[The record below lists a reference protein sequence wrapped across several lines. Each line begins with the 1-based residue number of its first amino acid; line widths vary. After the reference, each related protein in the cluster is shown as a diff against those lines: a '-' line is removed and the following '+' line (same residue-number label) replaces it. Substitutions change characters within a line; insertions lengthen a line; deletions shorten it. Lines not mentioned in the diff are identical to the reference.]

1 MQRDSRGL
9 ELSTDSAEAAEKFDR
24 AVEHFLKYHN
34 DTMALLDQALAAD
47 PDFLMG
53 HCMKGYLLL
62 NGMNRV
68 QRPVIE
74 ASLAATQKAAP
85 MATRREQR
93 HVAALAACA
102 RAAFGQAFAIWD
114 ELLADDPTDLL
125 ALRIA
130 GVTCFRHGRN
140 AQIMAHA
147 KQVAPAWSAEL
158 PGYECF
164 ESIWAFAHEELGDA
178 REAERAIDSATARD
192 PENLFA
198 HHVKAHVLNA
208 DCRAREGADW
218 MAAQAPNWAKGNNMQ
233 HHLWWHR
240 ALLVLELGDHA
251 AVLAS
256 YDHNIRNLNGPLTKA
271 APAQYNDIQN
281 ASALLWR
288 LENQGVDVGNRWE
301 ELGEKAETRLEEPYQ
316 PLLPPH
322 LMMAMA
328 ATGRDAAASRYLDIL
343 SSNAANQAAWEAAAY
358 GDVII
363 ATCEAARAHRR
374 GEHETVVA
382 QLAPRLPTLE
392 RLGGSYAQR
401 DLFRQMLVS
410 SAAQTNHTDIVR
422 AMLAEETA
430 FYPVPPSQRSG
441 YRAAAGWLT

>member
-1 MQRDSRGL
+1 MQRDARGL
-9 ELSTDSAEAAEKFDR
+9 EYSTDSAEAVGKLDR

-47 PDFLMG
+47 PDFVMG

-62 NGMNRV
+62 NGMNRA
-68 QRPVIE
+68 QRPAIG
-74 ASLAATQKAAP
+74 ASLAAAQKGAP
-85 MATRREQR
+85 SATRREQR
-93 HVAALAACA
+93 HVAAFAASA
-102 RAAFGQAFAIWD
+102 RGAFGEAFGAWD
-114 ELLADDPTDLL
+114 ALLADDPTDLL
-125 ALRIA
+125 ALRIS

-140 AQIMAHA
+140 AEIMAQA
-147 KQVAPAWSAEL
+147 QAVAPAWSAAL

-164 ESIWAFAHEELGDA
+164 ESVWAFAHEEAGDA

-218 MAAQAPNWAKGNNMQ
+218 MAGQARHWAKGNNMM

-240 ALLVLELGDHA
+240 ALLVLELGEHD

-256 YDHNIRNLNGPLTKA
+256 YDQNIRNLNGTLTRA

-288 LENQGVDVGNRWE
+288 LENQGVDVGARWE
-301 ELGEKAETRLEEPYQ
+301 ELGEKAEARLEEPYQ

-322 LMMAMA
+322 LMMAMV
-328 ATGRDAAASRYLDIL
+328 ATGRDAAASRYLEIL
-343 SSNAANQAAWEAAAY
+343 RANAADPDLWEAAAY
-358 GDVII
+358 GDVIV
-363 ATCEAARAHRR
+363 AACEAARAHRR
-374 GEHETVVA
+374 GEHAAVVA
-382 QLAPRLPTLE
+382 RLAPRLGVLE

-401 DLFRQMLVS
+401 DLLRQMLVS
-410 SAAQTNHTDIVR
+410 SAMRVGRRDVVR
-422 AMLAEETA
+422 AMLAEEA
-430 FYPVPPSQRSG
+430 GFYPVPPARRSG
-441 YRAAAGWLT
+441 YAAAARWV